1 MALLKYFAKS
11 KSLPDPNGPLSSK
24 LKPETIDSAN
34 RKVSA
39 LLASTG
45 SSSAKDD
52 GSGQR
57 SRGSYMKFI
66 PEQKA
71 QVARYTL
78 ESRNKRAIV
87 KYSKQW
93 GVDLKESTV
102 RTCKTKYTEGLRKRK
117 PTEPLPI
124 KTLPDQKQGR
134 PLLLGDELDT
144 AVQAYVE
151 SIRKLGGVV
160 NTAIVLGG
168 AEAIIADR
176 DRTLLDTLAPGK
188 DWAKSLLS
196 RIGYVKT
203 KSTTKGKVAVEPL
216 TQLSTV
222 NWMYKY
228 LNAYAKCQ
236 STNRE
241 IKTAKCLLSNEI
253 VKFSSAK
260 FYRVKFS
267 YAKFSRPTVH
277 CCKTRH

>member
-57 SRGSYMKFI
+57 SRGSYMKFTS
-66 PEQKA
+66 EQKA
-71 QVARYTL
+71 QVARYAL
-78 ESRNKRAIV
+78 ESRNKWAIV

-102 RTCKTKYTEGLRKRK
+102 RTWKYTEGLRKRK
-117 PTEPLPI
+117 PMEPLPI
-124 KTLPDQKQGR
+124 KALPDRKQGR

-151 SIRKLGGVV
+151 SIQKLGGVV

-168 AEAIIADR
+168 AEAIITDR

-196 RIGYVKT
+196 RIGYVKR
-203 KSTTKGKVAVEPL
+203 KATTKGKVAV
-216 TQLSTV
+216 
-222 NWMYKY
+222 
-228 LNAYAKCQ
+228 
-236 STNRE
+236 
-241 IKTAKCLLSNEI
+241 
-253 VKFSSAK
+253 
-260 FYRVKFS
+260 
-267 YAKFSRPTVH
+267 
-277 CCKTRH
+277 